1 MRDNKTLTAVSKEL
15 EIPKNTLY
23 RRLKLLEENNPDES
37 ITYRIKNQTAFTEK
51 GLELLKQDLRENPYI
66 PYGTERTKKENEQIN
81 KLKYEFELKEEEYL
95 KQLKNKDQIISTLK
109 EDILELEETL
119 NDLELNLIE
128 SNNKLEY
135 LKKKI
140 IYIKHLN

>member
-23 RRLKLLEENNPDES
+23 RRLKSLEENNPDES